1 MTLAKPDKNDEIIS
15 IARNEETDEDD
26 AEQAA
31 AENGAVQN
39 DAAAQSQAETTTE
52 NSAET
57 GTEATSDAG
66 DGENVEPE
74 TQAGNRL
81 RKLVASARSRQD
93 SARSNDE
100 REQ

>member
-1 MTLAKPDKNDEIIS
+1 MGRISKENYYLDIAETVLERATCLRRVYGAIIVKNDEIIS

-39 DAAAQSQAETTTE
+39 DAAVQSQAETTTE

-66 DGENVEPE
+66 DGENVE
-74 TQAGNRL
+74 A
-81 RKLVASARSRQD
+81 
-93 SARSNDE
+93 
-100 REQ
+100 

>member
-1 MTLAKPDKNDEIIS
+1 MV
-15 IARNEETDEDD
+15 DD

-66 DGENVEPE
+66 DGENVE
-74 TQAGNRL
+74 A
-81 RKLVASARSRQD
+81 
-93 SARSNDE
+93 
-100 REQ
+100 